1 MSRTPDKNAIVR
13 KMFDEGDP
21 DDLLIDTER
30 STKRVT
36 IRDEA
41 SVSLIKR
48 RSPAQFIPLSSIVKR
63 SAAQIRLTDFDP
75 EKYPEDKCLLES
87 IRNRGVVT
95 PVMVKEFIED
105 DDDLLADSKYEL
117 IYGHR
122 RVSACKVLGFT
133 TIPAFVVD
141 STVKAAD
148 VTMTENIGVRT
159 LNAYERGREFD
170 NYLVEHNI
178 SMRSLAEINGFSHGY
193 VSMLIDAYRA
203 SRKSL
208 EIEALFQDGQLY
220 FRDVPEL
227 ADLYEK
233 ADGPSREL
241 LIEMLPELSRKQTA
255 DLIALC
261 AAGGT
266 ASGYLKSL
274 AASSSVVPNDVPNK
288 DKESENTNP
297 ESELKTESVPE
308 LEDLW
313 NALQSDKK
321 YVKRQASVYE
331 CSESDVMEA
340 ANVCQVG
347 NALPD
352 ILPCMLLIRKN
363 GGEIT
368 NKTLKSVMCIADNR
382 NAAKALSLYIS
393 AYEKMN
399 ERRSACR
406 KRLESLIAETDDDH
420 DILSKL
426 FGAGK

>member
-1 MSRTPDKNAIVR
+1 MARIPDKNMIAR

-41 SVSLIKR
+41 NVSLIKR

-95 PVMVKEFIED
+95 PVMVKEYLSD

-141 STVKAAD
+141 STVNAAD

-159 LNAYERGREFD
+159 LNAYERGREFT
-170 NYLVEHNI
+170 NYLAEHNI
-178 SMRSLAEINGFSHGY
+178 SMRSLAEVNGFSHGY
-193 VSMLIDAYRA
+193 VSKLIDAYRA
-203 SRKSL
+203 SRKSP
-208 EIEALFQDGQLY
+208 EIESLFQDGRLY

-233 ADGPSREL
+233 SDEPSREL
-241 LIEMLPELSRKQTA
+241 LVEMLPELSRKQTA

-266 ASGYLKSL
+266 ASGYLKTL
-274 AASSSVVPNDVPNK
+274 TASSMIVPDDVP
-288 DKESENTNP
+288 DKNEESGNTESE
-297 ESELKTESVPE
+297 SGIKTETVPE

-313 NALQSDKK
+313 DALQTNRK
-321 YVKRQASVYE
+321 YVKRKASVYE
-331 CSESDVMEA
+331 CPESEVTEA
-340 ANVCQVG
+340 VKVCRDG
-347 NALPD
+347 NASPD
-352 ILPCMLLIRKN
+352 MLPCMLLIRKN

-368 NKTLKSVMCIADNR
+368 NKTLESVMRVAENR
-382 NAAKALSLYIS
+382 SAAKALSLYVS

-406 KRLESLIAETDDDH
+406 KRFESLIPETGDDP
-420 DILSKL
+420 DILDRL
-426 FGAGK
+426 FGTGK